1 MAGTKHKLPTEQ
13 LREDFVAGKPQ
24 AMTDDAL
31 LQLLVAFA
39 VQHGDPVPATKA
51 LVDKFGGIDGVLAAP
66 MSELVT
72 IPGIKDYTATLFKL
86 VEHLRARPAAPVRKT
101 RQVKKTAPEPSLFS
115 QPSTDE
121 KIKPAEPQVTVTKT
135 PNYFQVL
142 PETEAPRPIAENP
155 AELSTLSSTAHRTF
169 RRRGEDKGTG
179 LFAKSL
185 FKESVDIL
193 PHLPLDTNMEGLRAW
208 LRENLSFSSQSMRE
222 RAGRYVAF
230 RLFPSGTVDK
240 ALLGYGSRFNG
251 HQELRDACFYRFCK
265 AEPLMY
271 VVIEDLLR
279 PAVLSPEGV
288 TRAQIT
294 SFVRDRTGGGE
305 VMVHD
310 CTSAIIKT
318 LSVAGLATSQ
328 GKVVHAAMRQ
338 PLVASFAF
346 VLSSEFG
353 RPGMYSVGE
362 LEQNRAFRA
371 MLWEPLQTM
380 PMLYELRNRGLL
392 SKVSEIDGVRQFT
405 THGDLA
411 SVVEVLGADRG
422 LL

>member
-13 LREDFVAGKPQ
+13 LREDFVAGRSR

-39 VQHGDPVPATKA
+39 VHHGDPLPATKA
-51 LVDKFGGIDGVLAAP
+51 LTDKFGGLDGVLAAP
-66 MSELVT
+66 ISELVT
-72 IPGIKDYTATLFKL
+72 VPGIKDYTATLFKL
-86 VEHLRARPAAPVRKT
+86 VEHLRARPASPVRKT
-101 RQVKKTAPEPSLFS
+101 KQVKKTAPEPSLFS

-121 KIKPAEPQVTVTKT
+121 RIKPVEPQTTATKT
-135 PNYFQVL
+135 PSHPQVM
-142 PETEAPRPIAENP
+142 PETVTPRPIAERP
-155 AELSTLSSTAHRTF
+155 AEPFAPSSTAHRTF

-185 FKESVDIL
+185 FKESMDIL
-193 PHLPLDTNMEGLRAW
+193 PRLPSDLDMRGLRAW

-230 RLFPSGTVDK
+230 HLFPSGSVDR
-240 ALLGYGSRFNG
+240 ALLGYGRRFDG
-251 HQELRDACFYRFCK
+251 RQELRDACFYRFCE

-271 VVIEDLLR
+271 EVIENLLR
-279 PAVLSPEGV
+279 PSVLSPEGV
-288 TRAQIT
+288 TRGQIA

-310 CTSAIIKT
+310 CTGAIIKT
-318 LSVAGLATSQ
+318 LTVAGLATSE
-328 GKVVHAAMRQ
+328 GKAVHVAMRQ
-338 PLVASFAF
+338 AMVASFAF

-353 RPGMYSVGE
+353 RAAMYNVDE

-371 MLWEPLQTM
+371 MLWDPLQTM
-380 PMLYELRNRGLL
+380 PMLYELRNRGQL

-405 THGDLA
+405 TYGDLA
-411 SVVEVLGADRG
+411 SVVEALSADKG